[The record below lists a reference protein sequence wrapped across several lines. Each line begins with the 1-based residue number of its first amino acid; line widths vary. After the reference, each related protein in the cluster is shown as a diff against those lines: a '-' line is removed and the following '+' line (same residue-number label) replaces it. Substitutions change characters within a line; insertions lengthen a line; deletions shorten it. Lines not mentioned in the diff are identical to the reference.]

1 MEVARW
7 VEPGRQL
14 ERQLRKRVLRWR
26 KLLRSL
32 ERQQERLW
40 WLVVEARARLEVQ
53 QPKQRRMLED
63 LLHHRLEQPV
73 RQRQMPMRGTVAS
86 TRVAEMV
93 LRVLGLHTWDLW
105 ERMRVRWVL
114 RLLQQEERLVRQL
127 RKQLIEPR
135 RQEQAKQTWRR
146 QQDWLLVAL
155 WLRMEALWRM
165 WVVLQARQP

>member
-1 MEVARW
+1 
-7 VEPGRQL
+7 
-14 ERQLRKRVLRWR
+14 
-26 KLLRSL
+26 
-32 ERQQERLW
+32 
-40 WLVVEARARLEVQ
+40 
-53 QPKQRRMLED
+53 
-63 LLHHRLEQPV
+63 
-73 RQRQMPMRGTVAS
+73 MRGTVAS
-86 TRVAEMV
+86 MRVAEMV
-93 LRVLGLHTWDLW
+93 LWVLGLHTWDLW